1 MSVVGSTRTCH
12 GANEKTN
19 QRKDAPFMGLKEM
32 LDLAR
37 RYWEVAARMTDE
49 QAKQDLL
56 DLAQRYEALANQL
69 RAATCTD

>member
-1 MSVVGSTRTCH
+1 MKRPTNVKTRRY
-12 GANEKTN
+12 
-19 QRKDAPFMGLKEM
+19 QLMGLKEM

-49 QAKQDLL
+49 QAKQGLL